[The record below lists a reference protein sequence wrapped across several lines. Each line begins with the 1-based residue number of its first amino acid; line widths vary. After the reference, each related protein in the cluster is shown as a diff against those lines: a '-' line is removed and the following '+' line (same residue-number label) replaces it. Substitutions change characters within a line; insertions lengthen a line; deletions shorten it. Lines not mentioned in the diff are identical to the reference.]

1 MQITENYLQEVC
13 DLLATNYGHIVS
25 NPLPYWPAMVGF
37 HMATE
42 NGEEFFVLGCNT
54 ETGDWA
60 LDAMHREERIALF
73 RNTENAFAEEIAEA
87 FGEFLGGCYIKV
99 CV

>member
-1 MQITENYLQEVC
+1 MEITENYLKEVC

-25 NPLPYWPAMVGF
+25 DPMPHYPAMVGF

-42 NGEEFFVLGCNT
+42 YGEEFFVLGCNT
-54 ETGDWA
+54 DTGNWA
-60 LDAMHREERIALF
+60 LEALDRGKEIVSF
-73 RNTENAFAEEIAEA
+73 PNTENAFAEEIAEA

-99 CV
+99 CI